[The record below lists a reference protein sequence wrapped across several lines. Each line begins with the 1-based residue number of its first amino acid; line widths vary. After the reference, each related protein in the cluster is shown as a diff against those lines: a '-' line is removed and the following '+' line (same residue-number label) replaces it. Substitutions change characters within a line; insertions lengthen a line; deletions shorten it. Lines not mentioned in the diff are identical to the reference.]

1 MTGTYDDRIL
11 AFTAEW
17 ITTNDLCR
25 LVHGSKS
32 GIIPA
37 IKELL
42 DLGYLETKT
51 DGYIIQYRRIDKAPS
66 NNQFDVMMATFDL
79 NKEIAKKEMKR
90 LDYSRKGEELLDY
103 IQTIYAHDSSKVP
116 QKLEY

>member
-1 MTGTYDDRIL
+1 LTGTYDDRIL

-51 DGYIIQYRRIDKAPS
+51 DGYIIQYRRMTRH
-66 NNQFDVMMATFDL
+66 QV
-79 NKEIAKKEMKR
+79 
-90 LDYSRKGEELLDY
+90 
-103 IQTIYAHDSSKVP
+103 TIN
-116 QKLEY
+116 LM

>member
-1 MTGTYDDRIL
+1 MTGIYDDRIL

-79 NKEIAKKEMKR
+79 NKEIAKKEMQTFRLFYCNKNWNIDKKR
-90 LDYSRKGEELLDY
+90 GRIVRLCSN
-103 IQTIYAHDSSKVP
+103 
-116 QKLEY
+116 